1 MVFSSFLDGDHETG
15 NTSTDPERAS
25 PNGLLA
31 HGLPLQAFKSHPLRD
46 TLYIPIAFIEMGGRG
61 MFGNLGLEPHFTFNS
76 SRVITGSTPCTLW
89 IFLLSS
95 G

>member
-46 TLYIPIAFIEMGGRG
+46 TLYF
-61 MFGNLGLEPHFTFNS
+61 EPEYILHLVMSDEEETNS
-76 SRVITGSTPCTLW
+76 VEVSPNITVELN
-89 IFLLSS
+89 
-95 G
+95 

>member
-46 TLYIPIAFIEMGGRG
+46 TLYLIA
-61 MFGNLGLEPHFTFNS
+61 
-76 SRVITGSTPCTLW
+76 
-89 IFLLSS
+89 
-95 G
+95 